1 VDRPNYY
8 EILGVSWDASTDD
21 IARAYRQRA
30 LERHPDRNPNDPAAL
45 ADMQR
50 IAEAAAMLR
59 DPVKRSEYDRLV
71 QRDFRPT
78 AVPPATPGATH
89 RRCNWEAGDVEYSV
103 RLTYAEAQAGIS
115 YTLRFHSAQG
125 QPYDVVVF
133 VPSGTPH
140 DGRIVIPKAGGPAR
154 DGAGRGDLIVVVEIE
169 GAE

>member
-30 LERHPDRNPNDPAAL
+30 LERHPDRNPNDPAAI

-71 QRDFRPT
+71 QHNY
-78 AVPPATPGATH
+78 PPAGAPPAAQGME
-89 RRCNWEAGDVEYSV
+89 RVRCNWDAGDVEYRI
-103 RLTYAEAQAGIS
+103 RLTCAEAWAGIS
-115 YTLRFHSAQG
+115 YTMWFHSAQG
-125 QPYDVVVF
+125 QPYDVAVI
-133 VPSGTPH
+133 VPPGTPH
-140 DGRIVIPKAGGPAR
+140 DARIVIPKAGGPAR
-154 DGAGRGDLIVVVEIE
+154 NGAGRGNLIVVVEIE
-169 GAE
+169 GAD